1 MNTDD
6 PDDFLRP
13 PNDNAYET
21 DELRTGPPLD
31 YVAQKFRNNLEA
43 LHRLIDDIQNR
54 VPEDLPVGKQPAE
67 TTVSVRDNFL
77 LPSAHYAFQSA
88 IVGYL
93 ALKNM
98 LALANDNDLSN
109 RLSLYS
115 REEFKDWLDR
125 IDQGGSVTG

>member
-1 MNTDD
+1 MSTDG
-6 PDDFLRP
+6 PDDFFRP
-13 PNDNAYET
+13 PNDNAYEA

-31 YVAQKFRNNLEA
+31 YVAEKFRHNLEA
-43 LHRLIDDIQNR
+43 LHRLIYDIQNR
-54 VPEDLPVGKQPAE
+54 VPKDLTMGQPPGEPA
-67 TTVSVRDNFL
+67 VSVRDELL
-77 LPSAHYAFQSA
+77 LPSAHYAFRSA

-98 LALANDNDLSN
+98 LALANDNSLSD
-109 RLSLYS
+109 RLLSYS

>member
-1 MNTDD
+1 MSTDD

-13 PNDNAYET
+13 PNDNAYES

-31 YVAQKFRNNLEA
+31 YVAEKFRHCLEG
-43 LHRLIDDIQNR
+43 LHGTVDEIERGSGKESAMTEADEN
-54 VPEDLPVGKQPAE
+54 DLVGFQAK
-67 TTVSVRDNFL
+67 
-77 LPSAHYAFQSA
+77 YAFQSA

-98 LALANDNDLSN
+98 LALASDNNLSS
-109 RLSLYS
+109 RLLSYS

>member
-1 MNTDD
+1 MTIDD
-6 PDDFLRP
+6 PGDFFRP
-13 PNDNAYET
+13 PNDNAYEA

-31 YVAQKFRNNLEA
+31 YVAEKVRHNLEA
-43 LHRLIDDIQNR
+43 LHRLIYDIQNK
-54 VPEDLPVGKQPAE
+54 VPEDLSVGQMPAE
-67 TTVSVRDNFL
+67 TTASVRDELL
-77 LPSAHYAFQSA
+77 LPSAHYAFRSA

-98 LALANDNDLSN
+98 LALANDNDLST
-109 RLSLYS
+109 RLSSYS